1 MFYRVS
7 EMEERLQ
14 KILAERGMA
23 SRRKAEEWIAQG
35 HVKVNGRVAQLGDKA
50 DARRDVIL
58 VHGKKI
64 AAAEQPVYLMLHKP
78 RGFVTTLSD
87 EKDRKC
93 VADLMKDVPARVFPV
108 GRLDRQSEGLLLMT
122 NDGDFANAMMH
133 PAAHVPKYYR
143 VTVRGEVTDEQQAH
157 FCEGVML
164 DGKKTAPSELRV
176 VSQQPDR
183 TVLEV
188 TLFEGRNRQ
197 IRRMCEVLGWEVA
210 RLRRIAIGSV
220 KLGMLPAGQWR
231 YLEPKEVRSL
241 LQASQTQKKIAAAY
255 IKAGVTP
262 RKTEKKGRAR

>member
-1 MFYRVS
+1 
-7 EMEERLQ
+7 MEERIQ
-14 KILAERGMA
+14 KILAEHGVA
-23 SRRKAEEWIAQG
+23 SRRKAEELIVKGA
-35 HVKVNGRVAQLGDKA
+35 VKVNGRVAQIGDKA

-64 AAAEQPVYLMLHKP
+64 AAAEEPMYLMLHKP
-78 RGFVTTLSD
+78 RGFITTLSD

-93 VADLMKDVPARVFPV
+93 VADLMKDLPGRVFPV

-122 NDGDFANAMMH
+122 NDGDFAHAMMH

-143 VTVRGEVTDEQQAH
+143 VTVRGEVTDAQQLR
-157 FCEGVML
+157 FREGIML
-164 DGKKTAPSELRV
+164 DGQKTAPAELRIV
-176 VSQQPDR
+176 LQESDR

-197 IRRMCEVLGWEVA
+197 IRRMCEVLGWEVI
-210 RLRRIAIGSV
+210 RLRRTAIGSV

-231 YLEPKEVRSL
+231 YLEPKEVRAL

-262 RKTEKKGRAR
+262 RKQERGRGR